1 MRNLVIAISLLIGLS
16 SCKSCTS
23 TYSSRKYGV
32 QRVCPKCIYINSEM
46 MDIAVDTTT
55 QPNIIYKVIF
65 RSGGIYYTASEVDH
79 LIKIQ

>member
-1 MRNLVIAISLLIGLS
+1 
-16 SCKSCTS
+16 
-23 TYSSRKYGV
+23 
-32 QRVCPKCIYINSEM
+32 M